1 LQTFSEVK
9 NGTKGTVKGGSGCN
23 ITDNISK
30 EIKKLDKEIKRLKKE
45 ENDKEVKRLTR
56 ERNKLANKL
65 DTRDII
71 SHRYDLEVPKEY
83 EKKSITQNVFLMI
96 KVILGK
102 K

>member
-1 LQTFSEVK
+1 MQTFSEVK
-9 NGTKGTVKGGSGCN
+9 NGTKGTVKGGSGSN
-23 ITDNISK
+23 ISDNISK

-65 DTRDII
+65 DTKDII
-71 SHRYDLEVPKEY
+71 SDRYDLEVPKEH
-83 EKKSITQNVFLMI
+83 ERKSIIQNIFLMI